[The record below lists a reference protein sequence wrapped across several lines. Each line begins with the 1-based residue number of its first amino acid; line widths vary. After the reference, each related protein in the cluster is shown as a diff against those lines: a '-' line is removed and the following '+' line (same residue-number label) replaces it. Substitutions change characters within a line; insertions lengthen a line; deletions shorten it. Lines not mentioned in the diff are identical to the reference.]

1 MQFSNLQMKR
11 HFIAGKTV
19 VGIDP
24 AKLKFDAAVID
35 CHGLLQGKTF
45 TFQNSHDGF
54 KKQLWTYMNQRIF
67 NLTKR
72 NTVFAIEAACNLWIN
87 LANYLSQ
94 QGYTVVVINPLCTHK
109 ARSLIN
115 HSFSKTDAKDALVI
129 ANSAKEGYFDFYRIH
144 SDQIKAMHD
153 LAVTYDKLKRS
164 LTQARLRLRALVALS
179 FPEFPTIVRLSTNTA
194 LFLLEYYITPQ
205 EFLDANIFKT
215 IRGMQKVSRKRK
227 GLKELRK
234 LQKAA
239 RNSIGLNLDT
249 EQIKAAHLARDSWV
263 AIIKLLLV
271 QIDDVQS
278 ELISQAKQ
286 KPYFDILTSIK
297 GISDISASLFIAEV
311 RDLYNFHHYKQL
323 EAFAG
328 LGLRNSDSGTY
339 KGYRHIS
346 RIGNNRLRSIIY
358 RMTTETKNHIPEIR
372 IRFLKRQM
380 TQDRYRRNVIACS
393 SNLLKLIMVLV
404 QENRPYEF
412 REDKVK
418 ELEQLEDKIEQL
430 KKKKTKQSYKKA
442 S

>member
-1 MQFSNLQMKR
+1 MQFSSLQMKR
-11 HFIAGKTV
+11 HFIAGKTI

-24 AKLKFDAAVID
+24 SKLKFDAAVID
-35 CHGLLQGKTF
+35 CNGLLQGKTF
-45 TFQNSHDGF
+45 TFQNSHEGF
-54 KKQLWTYMNQRIF
+54 KKQLWIFMDKRIF
-67 NLTKR
+67 YLSKQ
-72 NTVFAIEAACNLWIN
+72 NTVFAIEAACNLWQK
-87 LANYLSQ
+87 LADYLCQ
-94 QGYTVVVINPLCTHK
+94 QGYTVVVINPLCAYK
-109 ARSLIN
+109 ARSLVN

-129 ANSAKEGYFDFYRIH
+129 ANSAKEGYFDFYRIY
-144 SDQIKAMHD
+144 SDHIKAMHD

-164 LTQARLRLRALVALS
+164 LSQARLRLRSLVEQT
-179 FPEFPTIVRLSTNTA
+179 FPEFPTIVKLSTNTA
-194 LFLLEYYITPQ
+194 LFLLEHYVMPQ

-215 IRGMQKVSRKRK
+215 IQGMQQVSRKRK
-227 GLKELRK
+227 GVKELRK
-234 LQKAA
+234 LQEAA
-239 RNSIGLNLDT
+239 RHSIGLNLDT
-249 EQIKAAHLARDSWV
+249 EQIQAAHLARDSWI

-271 QIDDVQS
+271 QIDNVQS

-311 RDLYNFHHYKQL
+311 RDLYNFQHYKQL

-380 TQDRYRRNVIACS
+380 KQDRYRRNVIACS
-393 SNLLKLIMVLV
+393 SNLLRLIMVLV

-430 KKKKTKQSYKKA
+430 KKKRTKQSYKKA